1 MKQKSRLCKH
11 HLHGYCQRKN
21 ICEYIHEPAICQNH
35 CPTPIGGSKCQD
47 TACELRHPRLCLHFL
62 QAECHFGKRCLL
74 FHPVGILPALPYPL
88 VTKLQQDLEKMR
100 IQISNLK
107 EEVRLLKE
115 PKSMQTSMLVQPRR
129 ITKPKIPPDPSPIPA
144 TTLIAAADQVLPI
157 TTDHVPVSPMHED
170 IPSTTAG
177 SLTASAAA
185 CLEPPQFS
193 LQSGL
198 YQPRSEEAIRA
209 IKDMHL
215 HSANLALERCY
226 TQVGTE
232 KEKAIV
238 EENEDQSIHPSH
250 SWRSSTSH

>member
-1 MKQKSRLCKH
+1 
-11 HLHGYCQRKN
+11 
-21 ICEYIHEPAICQNH
+21 
-35 CPTPIGGSKCQD
+35 
-47 TACELRHPRLCLHFL
+47 
-62 QAECHFGKRCLL
+62 
-74 FHPVGILPALPYPL
+74 
-88 VTKLQQDLEKMR
+88 
-100 IQISNLK
+100 
-107 EEVRLLKE
+107 
-115 PKSMQTSMLVQPRR
+115 MQTSMLVQPRR

-177 SLTASAAA
+177 SLTAPAAA

-198 YQPRSEEAIRA
+198 YQPSTPEAI
-209 IKDMHL
+209 
-215 HSANLALERCY
+215 LAVQLAMERCY

-238 EENEDQSIHPSH
+238 EENEDQSIPFMEEQHISLVQHLVPFIDIWMGGLCITHTGS
-250 SWRSSTSH
+250 